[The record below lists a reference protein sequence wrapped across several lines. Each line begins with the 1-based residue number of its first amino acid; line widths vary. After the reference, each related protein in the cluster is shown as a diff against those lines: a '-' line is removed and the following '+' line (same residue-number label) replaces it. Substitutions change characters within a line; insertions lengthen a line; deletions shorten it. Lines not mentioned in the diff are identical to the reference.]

1 MKQFLITVA
10 GVFVALLLF
19 FIGVPVTLL
28 VIAANASSSAATPAD
43 AVLTVDLRGP
53 LTDQDSPNPL
63 AALSGGGGTSVLSIV
78 QTLSRAA
85 GDDRIKGVI
94 LRLPEAGLAPAE
106 AEELR
111 QAVLRFRQ
119 TRKPVYAHSQGLYSS
134 GVTTATYMLGAAADE
149 YWMQAGAP
157 FEATGLASEDIFF
170 KRAFDKYGVKAEF
183 EQREQF
189 KNAVNPY
196 LFSDYTPAHRE
207 AQLDWMGSVYAR
219 TLQNAAT
226 DRRLNPEILRSTI
239 EAGPYDAAQAAS
251 NGLIDRVGEV
261 HQAEEALKRQVKAAS
276 LVTLEDYSASPLRK
290 VSVAGLPVIAV
301 ITCEGA
307 IMTGKGGASP
317 LGGDNVYSDEIAK
330 AFYQAAAD
338 KSVKAIVFRVSS
350 PGGSDTAAEQIGA
363 ALRAAKAA
371 GKPVVVSMG
380 AYAASGGYWISA
392 DADKIIAQPTTLT
405 GSIGVYGGKFAFGEA
420 ASKFGVDFRQIA
432 VGGDYASADG
442 SGAPF
447 TPAQRA
453 AYSAQIDRVYARFIG
468 EVAAGR
474 KMPVDKVRALA
485 KGRVWTGE
493 EALKLGLVDQLGG
506 FMEAVE
512 AAKHLAR
519 IDGQARLKLLP
530 PRLSLFEAL
539 QQAMGINA
547 ESTKTLAAARLLLG
561 DPKAKAVIDQLSQAR
576 LRARGANTLAPTPF
590 H

>member
-19 FIGVPVTLL
+19 FIGVPIALL
-28 VIAANASSSAATPAD
+28 VIAASASSSAATPSD

-53 LTDQDSPNPL
+53 ITDQDSPNPL
-63 AALSGGGGTSVLSIV
+63 SALSGGGGTSVLSVI

-85 GDDRIKGVI
+85 ADDRIKGVI
-94 LRLPEAGLAPAE
+94 VRLPESGLAPAE

-119 TRKPVYAHSQGLYSS
+119 SHKPVFAHSQGLYSS
-134 GVTTATYMLGAAADE
+134 GVTTATYMLGAAADQ

-170 KRAFDKYGVKAEF
+170 KRAFDKYGVTADF
-183 EQREQF
+183 QQREQF

-207 AQLDWMGSVYAR
+207 AEQDWMNSVFSR
-219 TLQNAAT
+219 TLQNAAA
-226 DRRLNPEILRSTI
+226 DRKLNADILRSTI

-261 HQAEEALKRQVKAAS
+261 HEAEEQMKRQVKAAS
-276 LVTLEDYSASPLRK
+276 LVTMEDYSASPIK
-290 VSVAGLPVIAV
+290 GVSGAGLPTIAV

-317 LGGDNVYSDEIAK
+317 FGGDNVYSDEIAK
-330 AFYQAAAD
+330 AFYAAAAD

-363 ALRAAKAA
+363 AVKAAKAA

-380 AYAASGGYWISA
+380 TYAASGGYWISA
-392 DADKIIAQPTTLT
+392 GASKIIAQPTTLT
-405 GSIGVYGGKFAFGEA
+405 GSIGVYGGKFAYGEA
-420 ASKFGVDFRQIA
+420 AAKFGIDLRQIT
-432 VGGDYASADG
+432 VGGDYAASTSSA
-442 SGAPF
+442 APF
-447 TPAQRA
+447 TPAQKA
-453 AYSAQIDRVYARFIG
+453 AYAAQIDRVYARFIG
-468 EVAAGR
+468 EVAQDR
-474 KMPVDKVRALA
+474 KMPVEKVRELA
-485 KGRVWTGE
+485 KGRVWTGD

-506 FMEAVE
+506 FNEAVDE
-512 AAKHLAR
+512 AKKLAG
-519 IDGQARLKLLP
+519 IQGQARLKLLP
-530 PRLSLFEAL
+530 PRLTLFEAL
-539 QQAMGINA
+539 QKAMGVNA
-547 ESTKTLAAARLLLG
+547 ESAKTLAAASVLLG
-561 DPKAKAVIDQLSQAR
+561 DPRARSLIEQLAQAR
-576 LRARGANTLAPTPF
+576 LRAQGANTLAPTPF